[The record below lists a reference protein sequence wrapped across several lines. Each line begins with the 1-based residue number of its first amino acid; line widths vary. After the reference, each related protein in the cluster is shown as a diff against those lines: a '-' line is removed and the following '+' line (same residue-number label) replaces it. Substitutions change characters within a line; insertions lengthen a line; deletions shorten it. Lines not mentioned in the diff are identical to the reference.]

1 MTEWMTWVLKASSS
15 LSRFDTRIL
24 RSLLPVACCLRD
36 WDPVVMETLCSPNP
50 AQRAVRELGRVQPS
64 KTEMHWSKTQAVICH
79 SRMGILTGSLL
90 KEGVSA
96 ISGGLQ
102 EPTDAFRLQM
112 LPNIPFL
119 KHSYS
124 EVSLTQSE
132 GEESTWEE
140 GSKLY
145 YLGHSFIK

>member
-1 MTEWMTWVLKASSS
+1 MGGY
-15 LSRFDTRIL
+15 
-24 RSLLPVACCLRD
+24 
-36 WDPVVMETLCSPNP
+36 SP
-50 AQRAVRELGRVQPS
+50 QRQ
-64 KTEMHWSKTQAVICH
+64 MHWSMAQAVICH

-90 KEGVSA
+90 KGGVSA

-112 LPNIPFL
+112 FPSIPIL
-119 KHSYS
+119 KHSCS

-132 GEESTWEE
+132 GKEITWEE
-140 GSKLY
+140 GSELY